1 MCGEFAGDEKA
12 TPVLFGMGLDAFSMS
27 AISIPRV
34 KKNIMKLDKKEC
46 ESLVERLLDMG
57 TAEEIKMVLEEFIS
71 NK

>member
-1 MCGEFAGDEKA
+1 
-12 TPVLFGMGLDAFSMS
+12 MS